1 MNTVDDES
9 LQNIIRMAKEK
20 DGTVRVQIKDLAMMA
35 EEILQARRIR
45 LKVMLAIADSDEEM
59 EG

>member
-1 MNTVDDES
+1 MSTVDDES

-20 DGTVRVQIKDLAMMA
+20 DGTVRIQIKDLAMMA
-35 EEILQARRIR
+35 EEILKARRIR

-59 EG
+59 D